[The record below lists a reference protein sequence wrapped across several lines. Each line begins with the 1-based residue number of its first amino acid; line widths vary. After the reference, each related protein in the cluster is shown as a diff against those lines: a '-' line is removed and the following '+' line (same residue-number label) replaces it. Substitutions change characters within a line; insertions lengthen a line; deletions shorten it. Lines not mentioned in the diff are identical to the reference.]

1 MLSDR
6 GATAI
11 IYLVSAIW
19 AANMIVSMLPGSTYQ
34 PDPSIHGIF
43 TVIVGGAFALRAKT
57 DRKDNDDDRAGG
69 HRR

>member
-11 IYLVSAIW
+11 IYLVSGIW
-19 AANMIVSMLPGSTYQ
+19 GANMIVSMFPEANYQ

-43 TVIVGGAFALRAKT
+43 TLIVGGAFAVRARAQGKS
-57 DRKDNDDDRAGG
+57 DDRGG
-69 HRR
+69 DHKR